1 MLTSERRAKL
11 RTVTLGRA
19 SLTVLAN
26 DLTALLDAADER
38 DRLADLRDQRQEMRH
53 DAVGEAS
60 RRWPE
65 GYIRASRWDG
75 IMIDGE
81 RSIFEHIVFLDAGD
95 VAQKAVN
102 LRPRFGVGTGV
113 RVRTPVGPLEL
124 DLAYGLKS
132 RQFRLH
138 LNVGFVW

>member
-1 MLTSERRAKL
+1 IGIDYDDG
-11 RTVTLGRA
+11 TVVGPGRY
-19 SLTVLAN
+19 
-26 DLTALLDAADER
+26 
-38 DRLADLRDQRQEMRH
+38 M
-53 DAVGEAS
+53 AVGSIEWQ
-60 RRWPE
+60 RP
-65 GYIRASRWDG
+65 